1 MKTFVC
7 VFLTICTV
15 SGGAFAQG
23 SNAQE
28 PATMSTTKSTKT
40 STVFGD
46 LSSVDT
52 LRWLP

>member
-7 VFLTICTV
+7 VFLTICTL
-15 SGGAFAQG
+15 SGGAFAKSG
-23 SNAQE
+23 DASDTRAV
-28 PATMSTTKSTKT
+28 STTKSTKS